1 MDYDLSPGAPSW
13 VDFAPNS
20 ARGQDLLGL
29 RLPVQAIGLSL
40 LDAVTTIAPKVRYLS
55 FRTFIAD
62 AYRTAP
68 GPPPDSRDAFM
79 AFALPA
85 ERAFA
90 LGNALAAPG
99 ATNIVGIGKAS
110 ELLETEGDLIALE
123 KLVSQPALNIYG
135 QPAER
140 LGLVGNPQ
148 HGAPW
153 IGKDVG
159 HRLAQ
164 ALRKSWGSTALGRR
178 FLDGETL
185 EVATRDDLTEFGEAC
200 SVDLLLDEERR
211 LLIDAIVPE
220 SPIRHAVERVRTC
233 ALLLHLTR
241 HRNAEGSNGL
251 VTEADLM
258 GAARQP
264 GQSFP
269 EAFRRALDGWLLY
282 QVRDCL
288 AVVHEAALGEVVAH
302 LKSGGDGPG
311 GMRGKEVVEGLLSYG
326 SMFDRVWTDLGLPG
340 TLGRLDD
347 VRLADLAETVES
359 ECSDGVV
366 ELGGLRRWNGQF
378 DEWKLIEA
386 RGGYGSGVLLLLP
399 LAWLL
404 ADLRAG
410 RGVREKG
417 SLFDG
422 LSLGGSSRM
431 GMRQVVL
438 PGLERMKDRNPKLVE
453 VIGELV
459 GLTVAQHSQIAM
471 SRLAGSP
478 KKDKDVAVLRVEGD
492 RWIGLHERDFA
503 PGRAASR
510 LPQMIGWLRQLDLI
524 SDTGLTE
531 EGEVILD
538 RALGSLE
545 GTALQ

>member
-13 VDFAPNS
+13 VDFAPKS

-29 RLPVQAIGLSL
+29 RWPVQRIGLSL

-90 LGNALAAPG
+90 LGNALAAPS
-99 ATNIVGIGKAS
+99 ATNIVGVGKAG
-110 ELLETEGDLIALE
+110 ELLDAEGDLIALE
-123 KLVSQPALNIYG
+123 KLAKQPALNIYG

-140 LGLVGNPQ
+140 LELVGNSQ
-148 HGAPW
+148 DRAPR

-164 ALRKSWGSTALGRR
+164 ALRMSWGSTALGRR

-200 SVDLLLDEERR
+200 SVDRLIDEERR
-211 LLIDAIVPE
+211 LLIDAIIPE
-220 SPIRHAVERVRTC
+220 SPIRDAVERVRTC

-251 VTEADLM
+251 VTEAELM
-258 GAARQP
+258 NAAGQPRQ
-264 GQSFP
+264 GFP
-269 EAFRRALDGWLLY
+269 EVLRRALDGWLLY

-288 AVVHEAALGEVVAH
+288 AVVHEAALGEVVSH
-302 LKSGGDGPG
+302 LNSEGHGPG
-311 GMRGKEVVEGLLSYG
+311 GVPGTEIVEGLLSYR
-326 SMFDRVWTDLGLPG
+326 SAFDRVWTDLGLPG
-340 TLGRLDD
+340 TLGSLDD
-347 VRLADLAETVES
+347 IRFADLAETIAA

-366 ELGGLRRWNGQF
+366 ELGRLRRWNGRF
-378 DEWKLIEA
+378 DERKLIEA
-386 RGGYGSGVLLLLP
+386 RKGYGSGVLLLLP

-404 ADLRAG
+404 SDLRAG

-422 LSLGGSSRM
+422 LSLGGSGRM

-438 PGLERMKDRNPKLVE
+438 PRLERMKDQNPTLAE
-453 VIGELV
+453 MIGELV
-459 GLTVAQHSQIAM
+459 ALTVAQHSQVAL
-471 SRLAGSP
+471 SRLAANP
-478 KKDKDVAVLRVEGD
+478 KKEKDVAVLRVEGD
-492 RWIGLHERDFA
+492 RWIGLRDFA

-510 LPQMIGWLRQLDLI
+510 LFELTGWLHQLELI
-524 SDTGLTE
+524 SDAGLTE
-531 EGEVILD
+531 EGEAILG
-538 RALGSLE
+538 RALDSLAE
-545 GTALQ
+545 TAPR

>member
-1 MDYDLSPGAPSW
+1 MDYDLSPGAPGW
-13 VDFAPNS
+13 VDFAPKS
-20 ARGQDLLGL
+20 QRGLDLLGL

-55 FRTFIAD
+55 LRTFIAD

-90 LGNALAAPG
+90 LGNTLVEPD
-99 ATNIVGIGKAS
+99 ATNIVGIGRAS
-110 ELLETEGDLIALE
+110 ELLEADGELIALE
-123 KLVSQPALNIYG
+123 KLVAQPALNIYG
-135 QPAER
+135 QPAAS

-148 HGAPW
+148 DGAPW

-159 HRLAQ
+159 HPLAQ
-164 ALRKSWGSTALGRR
+164 ELRKSWGSTALGRR
-178 FLDGETL
+178 LLDGETL
-185 EVATRDDLTEFGEAC
+185 DAANREDLKEFGEVC
-200 SVDLLLDEERR
+200 SVDKLLEQERR
-211 LLIDAIVPE
+211 LLIDAIIPE
-220 SPIRHAVERVRTC
+220 NPNRDAVERVRTC
-233 ALLLHLTR
+233 ALLLYLSR
-241 HRNAEGSNGL
+241 DRNTASSKGL
-251 VTEADLM
+251 VTEAELM
-258 GAARQP
+258 NATRLP

-269 EAFRRALDGWLLY
+269 EVLRRALDGWLLY

-288 AVVHEAALGEVVAH
+288 AVVHEAALGEVVSFLNSEEH
-302 LKSGGDGPG
+302 GSGGVLGT
-311 GMRGKEVVEGLLSYG
+311 EVVERLLSYG
-326 SMFDRVWTDLGLPG
+326 SAYNRVWTDLGLPG
-340 TLGRLDD
+340 TLGSLDD
-347 VRLADLAETVES
+347 IRLADLAETIEAA
-359 ECSDGVV
+359 CSDGIV

-378 DEWKLIEA
+378 DEWKFIEA
-386 RGGYGSGVLLLLP
+386 RKGYGNGVLLLLP

-404 ADLRAG
+404 SDLRAG

-438 PGLERMKDRNPKLVE
+438 PRLQRIRDRNPTLAQ

-459 GLTVAQHSQIAM
+459 GLTVIQHSQIAL
-471 SRLAGSP
+471 SRLAATP
-478 KKDKDVAVLRVEGD
+478 WKDVAVLRVEGD
-492 RWIGLHERDFA
+492 RWIGLRGFA

-510 LPQMIGWLRQLDLI
+510 LREVIGWLHQLELV
-524 SDTGLTE
+524 SDAGLTE
-531 EGEVILD
+531 EGESILD
-538 RALGSLE
+538 RALDSLKE
-545 GTALQ
+545 TAPR